1 MEKNIMILKAKMRLG
16 LQKEREKHRTE
27 QQNMKVSFPMHI

>member
-1 MEKNIMILKAKMRLG
+1 MENIKILKEKMRRG
-16 LQKEREKHRTE
+16 LQKERENPRTE